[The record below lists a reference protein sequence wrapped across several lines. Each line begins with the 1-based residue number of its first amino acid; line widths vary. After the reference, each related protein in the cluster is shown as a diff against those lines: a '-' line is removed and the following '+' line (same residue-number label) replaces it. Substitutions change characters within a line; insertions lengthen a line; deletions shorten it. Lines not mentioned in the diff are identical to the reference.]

1 MISQTLFS
9 SRKDS
14 YPTWRFFS
22 LRAPS
27 SCYFGISNN
36 WPWNM
41 GVGCEY
47 LLELHTQIKSARTSV
62 FILTKSDF
70 QLYVQPNSLDG
81 PLIGTVHIVVLQ
93 CSRFLFK
100 ANCMCAQKQV
110 AKFITVIYVCFASQ
124 GRAWHCESFGTIPLA
139 FDSLL

>member
-14 YPTWRFFS
+14 YPTYRGFFS

-27 SCYFGISNN
+27 SCYFGISND
-36 WPWNM
+36 WPWM
-41 GVGCEY
+41 GVGVNIFWNCAFRLSQQEHQY
-47 LLELHTQIKSARTSV
+47 LSWQSLI
-62 FILTKSDF
+62 F
-70 QLYVQPNSLDG
+70 SLDG

-93 CSRFLFK
+93 YSSFLFK
-100 ANCMCAQKQV
+100 ANCMCSRKQV
-110 AKFITVIYVCFASQ
+110 AKFITVIYFCFASQ
-124 GRAWHCESFGTIPLA
+124 GRACHCESFGTIHLT